1 MKISLCNPVGVVS
14 SSRWTVHAEQGGTRV
29 IIVALLCLLLGAA
42 GGVYWGMQRGRGTDA
57 SPAEVPPEAISAD
70 GLSAASRRVLGQLNA
85 PVEIRFHAAL
95 GASQGAQSWQAF
107 ATRVETLLKA
117 FEDAGGGRVAVMRVP
132 ATPEAK
138 ARTAAA
144 ADGIELFSLGRNEQA
159 FCGIAVI
166 SGQQRVV
173 LPRLSPDWEEALELD
188 LSRAIAR
195 AAGGATAGGLV
206 VNPAVIDPAVTAEV
220 TRSLPDLA
228 TMSVEEGTLKLRAA
242 AVDEFKAAVEKMNAE
257 MAKMQERLARA
268 QASGSESDVAA
279 ARKEIL
285 ELQTAQGEAMSEI
298 SRRTQARIA
307 ALERL
312 KGVGGQP

>member
-1 MKISLCNPVGVVS
+1 ML
-14 SSRWTVHAEQGGTRV
+14 
-29 IIVALLCLLLGAA
+29 ALLCLLLGAA

-57 SPAEVPPEAISAD
+57 PSDELPPEVVSAD

-95 GASQGAQSWQAF
+95 GESQGAQTWQAF
-107 ATRVETLLKA
+107 ATRVEALLIA
-117 FEDAGGGRVAVMRVP
+117 FEDAGGGRVTVLRVP

-138 ARTAAA
+138 ARAAAA

-173 LPRLSPDWEEALELD
+173 LSRLSPDWEEALELD

-195 AAGGATAGGLV
+195 AASGATSGGWV

-220 TRSLPDLA
+220 TRALPDLA
-228 TMSVEEGTLKLRAA
+228 TMTVEEGTLKLRAA
-242 AVDEFKAAVEKMNAE
+242 AVDEFKVAVEKMNAE
-257 MAKMQERLARA
+257 MAGMQARLARA
-268 QASGSESDVAA
+268 QAGGSEGDVAA
-279 ARKEIL
+279 VRKELL
-285 ELQTAQGEAMSEI
+285 ELQTAQAEAMSEI

-307 ALERL
+307 ALQQL